1 MDKTE
6 KLLRMIEHPELYSEE
21 QLQEMLSD
29 EECRQLYETMRLS
42 ASAFELANGEAK
54 VANDLKVEEW
64 NKLETTIFP
73 TRSQKYWTKI
83 AAAIIGILMLSGITY
98 AAIHIASSSSTKA
111 QEQQKIQLTKTQDK
125 AEATAIAENYEQL
138 VLFENTEL
146 EKMLNEIADYYHY
159 EVIYQQESTKHLR
172 IYFTWKKSLQMEE
185 IVALLNKFEHIRIT
199 QRERVLIVE

>member
-185 IVALLNKFEHIRIT
+185 IVALLNKFEQIRIT